1 MKATNK
7 IIVIIAAAALLAVHI
22 ASAQANYYFPKATKL
37 DAAIPSP
44 EKFLG
49 YAIGTHYTRHDQ
61 LLAYFRELARVSN
74 RVHVQSIGKTYEERE
89 QIIVTFTAPENYSR
103 LEEIR
108 KEHITLVDPSKP
120 IIDSKAPV
128 IVALGYSVHGNETS
142 SGEVSLLT
150 GYYLAASQDD
160 ETSNW
165 LKEAVIFIDPS
176 LNPDGRDRAANWY
189 NSFKSFPE
197 VADPLDKEHQEGW
210 PGGRTNHYFADLNR
224 DWLNLVHPES
234 RNRVTFFHQW
244 YPNVQI
250 DFHEQGSNATYYF
263 EPTPKRHESPIVPQF
278 LYDENAV
285 FAKYHAKALDEIGSL
300 YFTKENYD
308 NLSPIYGSTY
318 PKFFGSIAATFEE
331 ASSGGIA
338 KETPN
343 GTLTFSFSIR
353 NHLATSFSTI
363 KAAVAEKANLFKIQ
377 KELFKNALEQGRAN
391 SAKAFVFGDSKD
403 ENLTQRFLNLLLLH
417 HVNVYELSANTT
429 LEAKKFEK
437 GKAYIVPSEQPN
449 FLIVHSIFEE
459 NILKDSIYYD
469 NTGWNIVQAYGLQYA
484 KINTADFVKGSPV
497 TSAPLPKGEVEGGKS
512 SYAYI
517 LGYTDY
523 NASKALY
530 QLLAKDILVKA
541 SFKTFTADINNA
553 KKSYGYGTL
562 VIPVAGQKIS
572 ADSVYNLLKQVADL
586 ANVKFVAASTGFSV
600 DGIDLGSSNIK
611 AVRRPEVALAFGQGV
626 TASEAGEVWFVLN
639 QQLGLPVTKLD
650 LQNFQRAS
658 LKRYNTLV
666 LPGGNYTTWDKAVV
680 DKIKAWVAEGGTLI
694 TFQNATAWAVQNE
707 LVREKLSETETAP
720 GRGNNTNQIA
730 SAVAVTAGRNG
741 NNTGI
746 TPAVQGVQPPSQN
759 GVSVPAERTAEVP
772 AGRRSNAGPAERV
785 DYINQQDVEGAKR
798 INGAVFLADI
808 DISHPIAF
816 GLTSRKLFINKNGS
830 TLLLP
835 STNKYASVAQY
846 AEKPFVNGYTSRQN
860 INKISNSAA
869 IIFSQS
875 GNGQV
880 VLFAD
885 DPTYRGY
892 WLGTTRLFLNSIFF
906 SNLVG
911 GAGNFASEET
921 EQE

>member
-1 MKATNK
+1 MKPVNT
-7 IIVIIAAAALLAVHI
+7 IIIAVILVFSVIKYAG
-22 ASAQANYYFPKATKL
+22 AQSNYYFPKAVKL
-37 DAAIPSP
+37 DAAVPTP

-61 LLAYFRELARVSN
+61 LVAYFRELARVSN
-74 RVHVQSIGKTYEERE
+74 RVHVQTIGKTYEERE
-89 QIIVTFTAPENYSR
+89 QIIVTFTSPENYSR

-108 KEHITLVDPSKP
+108 KEHITLVDPFKP
-120 IIDSKAPV
+120 LIDSKSPV
-128 IVALGYSVHGNETS
+128 VVELGYSVHGNETS

-160 ETSNW
+160 ETSQW

-189 NSFKSFPE
+189 NSYKSFPA
-197 VADPLDKEHQEGW
+197 VADPLDKEHQEAW

-234 RNRVTFFHQW
+234 RNRVAFFHQW

-250 DFHEQGSNATYYF
+250 DFHEQGANATYYF

-318 PKFFGSIAATFEE
+318 PKFFGSVAATFEE

-338 KETPN
+338 KETSN

-363 KAAVAEKANLFKIQ
+363 RAAVAEKANLFKIQ
-377 KELFKNALEQGRAN
+377 KDVFKHALEQGKAN
-391 SAKAFVFGDSKD
+391 PAKAFVFGDSRD
-403 ENLTQRFLNLLLLH
+403 ENLTQHFLWLLLQH
-417 HVNVYELSANTT
+417 HVNVYELTASTT
-429 LEAKKFEK
+429 QEAKKFEK

-484 KINTADFVKGSPV
+484 KINTNDFTKGNLV
-497 TSAPLPKGEVEGGKS
+497 TEATLPKGKVDGGKS
-512 SYAYI
+512 TYAYV
-517 LGYTDY
+517 LSYTDY

-541 SFKTFTADINNA
+541 SFKPFTTAGT
-553 KKSYGYGTL
+553 KKSFGYGTL
-562 VIPVAGQKIS
+562 VVPVAGQKITP
-572 ADSVYNLLKQVADL
+572 DSLFGIVQQVADN
-586 ANVKFVAASTGFSV
+586 AGVQFTAASTGFSAE
-600 DGIDLGSSNIK
+600 GIDLGSSNIK
-611 AVRRPEVALAFGQGV
+611 AIRKPEVALAFGQGV
-626 TASEAGEVWFVLN
+626 TASEAGQVWLVLN
-639 QQLGLPVTKLD
+639 QQLGLPVVKLD
-650 LQNFQRAS
+650 IQNFQRAS
-658 LKRYNTLV
+658 IKKYNTLV
-666 LPGGNYTTWDKAVV
+666 LPGGNYSAWDKSVV
-680 DKIKAWVAEGGTLI
+680 EKIKSWIADGGTLI

-707 LVREKLSETETAP
+707 LVKERLSETDIAP
-720 GRGNNTNQIA
+720 GRGGNNNDA
-730 SAVAVTAGRNG
+730 PAAPAPAVANGRNA
-741 NNTGI
+741 NAGI
-746 TPAVQGVQPPSQN
+746 PAVQTGQALSQN
-759 GVSVPAERTAEVP
+759 GATVPAERAELPVS
-772 AGRRSNAGPAERV
+772 RRSNAQPGERV

-798 INGAVFLADI
+798 INGAVFVADI

-816 GLTSRKLFINKNGS
+816 GLTNRKLFINKNGS

-835 STNKYASVAQY
+835 SVNKYATVAQY
-846 AEKPFVNGYTSRQN
+846 IDKPFVNGYTSRQN
-860 INKISNSAA
+860 ISKVSNSAA

-911 GAGNFASEET
+911 GFGNFGSQEE
-921 EQE
+921 E